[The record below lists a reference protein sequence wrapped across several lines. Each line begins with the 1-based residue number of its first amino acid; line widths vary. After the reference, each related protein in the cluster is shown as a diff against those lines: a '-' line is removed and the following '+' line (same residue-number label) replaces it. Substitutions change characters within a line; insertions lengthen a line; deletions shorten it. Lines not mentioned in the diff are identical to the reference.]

1 MPKLLLLRHAP
12 AIRGDLLV
20 GRTEV
25 DADVSDRAAL
35 NWMAARVQG
44 VKVISSPARRCLQT
58 AAAMDLSPDQT
69 IEALREQDFG
79 AWDGRNYQDLPDLGT
94 MTLPQLSAHRPPEGE
109 SFQDM
114 AARVTR
120 ELAALTQDTLV
131 IGHAGTVRAALSLV
145 VGPAALAF
153 AIAPLSLTILSR
165 MGNDW
170 AVELVNLTGR

>member
-25 DADVSDRAAL
+25 DADTSDRTAL
-35 NWMAARVQG
+35 GWMEARVQG
-44 VKVISSPARRCLQT
+44 MRVLSSPARRCLQT
-58 AAAMDLSPDQT
+58 AAALGLHPDQT

-79 AWDGRNYQDLPDLGT
+79 AWDGRSYRELPDLGA
-94 MTLPQLSAHRPPEGE
+94 MALAQLAEHRPPEGE

-114 AARVTR
+114 ATRVTR

-131 IGHAGTVRAALSLV
+131 IGHAGTVRAALSIV

-153 AIAPLSLTILSR
+153 AVAPLSLTILNR
-165 MGNDW
+165 MGDDW